1 MKIQENGSST
11 SLNYKSSVRSLKEL
25 QEDVE
30 ERNSIHLS
38 PTYHSSMLGF
48 GILFLHAGRFVMNA
62 PKLEVTKELIELV
75 MRINRDCITIYM
87 LSGVKVL
94 GGVYKRFLTTHGI
107 MTSQI

>member
-1 MKIQENGSST
+1 VNIQEKGSGT
-11 SLNYKSSVRSLKEL
+11 SLNYESSVRSLKEL
-25 QEDVE
+25 EEDVE
-30 ERNSIHLS
+30 KCNSIHLS

-48 GILFLHAGRFVMNA
+48 GILFLHAGGFFMNA

-75 MRINRDCITIYM
+75 MRINRDCITIYI
-87 LSGVKVL
+87 LSGVRVL